1 MTELDYVP
9 TICPYCGT
17 GCGIYLVIKDG
28 VIVGV
33 EPWKEHPVNEGKNC
47 PKGRNAYQF
56 IYGEGRLEKPL
67 IKENG
72 SFKEATW
79 DEALGLIADKLKG
92 ADPSSVGFI
101 NSGRTTNEDLYVLQK
116 FARCVMKTNN
126 MDNSSRFCHSTTVPG
141 LLSTVGA
148 GVMETSTISIEKAD
162 CIILAGVNIHE
173 TYPLIGRRVERAK
186 EKGAKVIVIDPR
198 ETITA
203 RIYADI
209 FLQLNP
215 ATDIALLNGLIKMI
229 VEENLV
235 DKEFIASKTSGF
247 EKLKSYISQLDMSEL
262 EQITGIP
269 RDLMKEAAQAYAK
282 AERGCIIFNAGIA
295 QHAQGVGNIQ
305 LLADLTLLTGNQ
317 GRPGTGVNPLRGHI
331 NGEGFGDMGTVP
343 VFYPGFVP
351 VSEMAAKKFGD
362 LWGVDGLPADPGIG
376 YMDMVENCSILYIMG
391 ANPMM
396 SAPDITRVRGLLE
409 NKDLIVVQDLFMTET
424 AKLADIVLPAQTWA
438 EEEGTV
444 TETDRRVQFM
454 NKAVEAHGEAKP
466 DWMPF
471 CELAKI
477 MGYEDKFTFGS
488 AEEIFEE
495 IRKIVP
501 TYTGITYERL
511 KKAGG
516 IQWPCPSEDHPGT
529 DTMFADGKFKTPD
542 GLGHFQVVEHK
553 PPAEPV
559 DDEYPYALATGRVL
573 FQYHTGVMSRRTERL
588 NYEVLSAFA
597 ELNPEDAKKEG
608 IVDGEEV
615 IVKSR
620 RGEIRPFVKLTEEVP
635 KGMLFIPW
643 HFAECAAN
651 VLTGPSAG
659 PPSKMPEYKYVA
671 VKIEKGGE

>member
-1 MTELDYVP
+1 MTELEYVP

-17 GCGIYLVIKDG
+17 GCGIYLVVKDG
-28 VIVGV
+28 AIEGV
-33 EPWKEHPVNEGKNC
+33 EPWEEHPVNEGKNC
-47 PKGRNAYQF
+47 PKGRNAYEF
-56 IYGEGRLEKPL
+56 IYGDGRLEKPL

-72 SFKEATW
+72 SFREATW

-92 ADPSSVGFI
+92 ADPGSVGFI

-148 GVMETSTISIEKAD
+148 GVMETSIISIEKAD
-162 CIILAGVNIHE
+162 CIVLAGVNIHE
-173 TYPLIGRRVERAK
+173 TYPLIGRRVKRAK
-186 EKGAKVIVIDPR
+186 DRGAKVIVIDPR
-198 ETITA
+198 ETVTA

-215 ATDIALLNGLIKMI
+215 ATDIALLNGLVKVII
-229 VEENLV
+229 DESLE
-235 DKEFIASKTSGF
+235 DKEFIESKTSGF
-247 EKLKSYISQLDMSEL
+247 EELKSYISKLDMSEL
-262 EQITGIP
+262 EEISGIP
-269 RDLMKEAAQAYAK
+269 RDLMKEAAEAYAK

-305 LLADLTLLTGNQ
+305 SLADLTLLTGNQ

-343 VFYPGFVP
+343 VFYPGFAP
-351 VSEMAAKKFGD
+351 VNEEAAKKFGD
-362 LWGVDGLPADPGIG
+362 LWGVGDLPADPGIG
-376 YMDMVENCSILYIMG
+376 YMDMVEKCSTLYIMG

-396 SAPDITRVRGLLE
+396 SAPDITRVKGLLE
-409 NKDLIVVQDLFMTET
+409 NKDLVVVQDLFMTET
-424 AKLADIVLPAQTWA
+424 AELADIVLPAQTWA

-454 NKAVEAHGEAKP
+454 NKAVEAQGEAKP

-471 CELAKI
+471 CELAKL
-477 MGYEDKFTFGS
+477 MSYGDKFTFGS
-488 AEEIFEE
+488 AEDIFEE
-495 IRKIVP
+495 IRKVIP
-501 TYTGITYERL
+501 TYTGISYERL

-559 DDEYPYALATGRVL
+559 DKEYPFALCTGRIL
-573 FQYHTGVMSRRTERL
+573 FHYHTGVMTRKTERL
-588 NYEVLSAFA
+588 NFEVSEAFV
-597 ELNPEDAKKEG
+597 EINPEDAKEEG
-608 IVDGEEV
+608 IEDGAV
-615 IVKSR
+615 VVVKSR
-620 RGEIRPFVKLTEEVP
+620 RGELRPVAKVTEGMP
-635 KGMLFIPW
+635 KGMLFMPW

>member
-1 MTELDYVP
+1 MTELEYVP

-17 GCGIYLVIKDG
+17 GCGIYLVVKDG
-28 VIVGV
+28 AIEGV
-33 EPWKEHPVNEGKNC
+33 EPWEEHPVNEGKNC
-47 PKGRNAYQF
+47 PKGRNAYEF
-56 IYGEGRLEKPL
+56 IYGDGRLEKPL

-72 SFKEATW
+72 SFREATW

-92 ADPSSVGFI
+92 ADPGSVGFI

-148 GVMETSTISIEKAD
+148 GVMETSIISIEKAD
-162 CIILAGVNIHE
+162 CIVLAGVNIHE
-173 TYPLIGRRVERAK
+173 TYPLIGRRVKRAK
-186 EKGAKVIVIDPR
+186 DRGAKVIVIDPR

-215 ATDIALLNGLIKMI
+215 ATDIALLNGLIKVI
-229 VEENLV
+229 VDEGLE
-235 DKEFIASKTSGF
+235 DKEFIESKTSGF
-247 EKLKSYISQLDMSEL
+247 EELKSYISKLDMSEL
-262 EQITGIP
+262 EEISGIP
-269 RDLMKEAAQAYAK
+269 RDLMKEAAEAYAK

-343 VFYPGFVP
+343 VFYPGFAP
-351 VSEMAAKKFGD
+351 VSEEAAKKFGD
-362 LWGVDGLPADPGIG
+362 LWGVEDLPADLGIG
-376 YMDMVENCSILYIMG
+376 YMDMVEKCSTLYIMG

-396 SAPDITRVRGLLE
+396 SAPDITRVKGLLE
-409 NKDLIVVQDLFMTET
+409 SKDLVVVQDLFMTET
-424 AKLADIVLPAQTWA
+424 AELADIVLPAQTWA

-454 NKAVEAHGEAKP
+454 NKAVEAQGEAKP

-471 CELAKI
+471 CELAKL
-477 MGYEDKFTFGS
+477 MSYEDKFTFGS
-488 AEEIFEE
+488 AEDIFEE
-495 IRKIVP
+495 IRKVIP
-501 TYTGITYERL
+501 TYTGISYERL

-559 DDEYPYALATGRVL
+559 DEEYPFALCTGRIL
-573 FQYHTGVMSRRTERL
+573 FQYHTGVMTRKTERL
-588 NYEVLSAFA
+588 NFEVSEAFV
-597 ELNPEDAKKEG
+597 EINPEDAKEEG
-608 IVDGEEV
+608 IEDGAV
-615 IVKSR
+615 VVVKSR
-620 RGEIRPFVKLTEEVP
+620 RGELRPVAKVTDGMP
-635 KGMLFIPW
+635 KGMLFMPW

>member
-1 MTELDYVP
+1 MTELEYVP

-17 GCGIYLVIKDG
+17 GCGIYLVVKDG
-28 VIVGV
+28 VIEGV
-33 EPWKEHPVNEGKNC
+33 EPWEEHPVNEGKNC
-47 PKGRNAYQF
+47 PKGRNAYEF
-56 IYGEGRLEKPL
+56 IYGDGRLEKPL

-72 SFKEATW
+72 SFREATW

-92 ADPSSVGFI
+92 ADPGSVGFI

-162 CIILAGVNIHE
+162 CIVLAGVNIHE
-173 TYPLIGRRVERAK
+173 TYPLIGRRVKRAK
-186 EKGAKVIVIDPR
+186 ERGAKVIVIDPR
-198 ETITA
+198 ETVTA

-215 ATDIALLNGLIKMI
+215 ATDIALLNGLIKVI
-229 VEENLV
+229 VDEGLE
-235 DKEFIASKTSGF
+235 DKEFIESKTSGF
-247 EKLKSYISQLDMSEL
+247 EELSSYISKLDMSEL
-262 EQITGIP
+262 EEISGIP
-269 RDLMKEAAQAYAK
+269 RDLMKEAAEAYAK

-305 LLADLTLLTGNQ
+305 SLANLTMLTGNQ

-351 VSEMAAKKFGD
+351 VNEEAAKKFGD
-362 LWGVDGLPADPGIG
+362 LWSVGDLPADLGIG
-376 YMDMVENCSILYIMG
+376 YMDMVEKCSILYIMG

-396 SAPDITRVRGLLE
+396 SAPDITRVKGLLE
-409 NKDLIVVQDLFMTET
+409 NKDLVVVQDLFMTET
-424 AKLADIVLPAQTWA
+424 AELADIVLPAQTWA

-444 TETDRRVQFM
+444 TGTDRRVQFM
-454 NKAVEAHGEAKP
+454 NKAVEAQGEAKP

-471 CELAKI
+471 CELAKL
-477 MGYEDKFTFGS
+477 MSYEDKFTFGS
-488 AEEIFEE
+488 AEDIFEE
-495 IRKIVP
+495 IRKVIP
-501 TYTGITYERL
+501 TYTGISYERL

-559 DDEYPYALATGRVL
+559 DKEYPFALCTGRIL
-573 FQYHTGVMSRRTERL
+573 FHYHTGVMTRKTERL
-588 NYEVLSAFA
+588 NFEVSEAVV
-597 ELNPEDAKKEG
+597 EINPEDAKEEG
-608 IVDGEEV
+608 IEDGAV
-615 IVKSR
+615 VVVKSR
-620 RGEIRPFVKLTEEVP
+620 RGELRPVAKVTDGMP
-635 KGMLFIPW
+635 KGMLFMPW
-643 HFAECAAN
+643 HFAECAGN

-671 VKIEKGGE
+671 VEIEKGGE